1 MVGEVRRKDIR
12 ENKEQIIG
20 KQSTQQLRAG
30 PHTQSELSL
39 SSLPSLYLTLPLHIH
54 NSRTHGKEYRLCLQY
69 VPQVRSAAPGW
80 QGGDREQVDLPHLPS
95 KTLSVPVR

>member
-1 MVGEVRRKDIR
+1 MGEVRRKDIS

-20 KQSTQQLRAG
+20 KQSTQQLRAL
-30 PHTQSELSL
+30 PHTQSELSPSL
-39 SSLPSLYLTLPLHIH
+39 SSLYLTLPLHIH
-54 NSRTHGKEYRLCLQY
+54 NTRTHGKEYRLCLQY